1 MNTYFTDYAILTSKI
16 ANILCDQIFDQVTQE
31 FSGDVKYTDKF
42 ILSGRLSKNLQE
54 ELETPI
60 NNVVFITEDLDMF
73 QYYQANAA
81 KISPSATGIVHYK
94 NRTLIY
100 FKQVFIEVWFTSET
114 LLIGKYE
121 NLPVQQ
127 VSQIPTETL

>member
-16 ANILCDQIFDQVTQE
+16 ANVLCDQIFGHVTQE

-73 QYYQANAA
+73 RFYQANAG

-100 FKQVFIEVWFTSET
+100 FKQIFIEVWFTSET